1 MTIFVADLRDS
12 FTKWRW
18 PLRSACIPTS
28 PPSGQSLNKRSLA
41 SEWVCTF
48 HKIYRRGVDTELQIS
63 AQNQSFLDLCA
74 FFLSLVLPVLRFD
87 MSNKFSSGT
96 IRLLSRHV
104 QEHERAK
111 HGAYSRCVKERLS
124 VLCSLTSISVIRLL
138 LVETHNRVFVDQR
151 IHRVLCSYVNGGS
164 DISQIRSPVQLSSK
178 EPAHNVCF
186 SRTPPCCCTC
196 LPSKAFLLFYS

>member
-1 MTIFVADLRDS
+1 
-12 FTKWRW
+12 
-18 PLRSACIPTS
+18 
-28 PPSGQSLNKRSLA
+28 
-41 SEWVCTF
+41 
-48 HKIYRRGVDTELQIS
+48 
-63 AQNQSFLDLCA
+63 
-74 FFLSLVLPVLRFD
+74 

-164 DISQIRSPVQLSSK
+164 DISQIRSPVQLSSR
-178 EPAHNVCF
+178 EPAQNVCF

-196 LPSKAFLLFYS
+196 LPSKAFPSFLLVVPSKMEVHFEPLSLPTRSRRRKTVFQIHVLPADETL